1 MKNIKISLLA
11 ATVLLASCSQKEEL
25 VSGITKMNMDTLVKP
40 GDNFDRFVNGTWSKN
55 NKIPADKSSYGAFD
69 MLYDKSQKDV
79 KAIIEEASKGSF
91 SKGSDE
97 QKIGDYFSSYT
108 NRKDRDAKGVAPI
121 QSELSAIDAI
131 ANYTDLATYFG
142 KANRT
147 GVSIPFSVAVT
158 EDFKDPKKYMLMTW
172 QGGLGLPEREYY
184 LQNDA
189 KMQDIRSKYVAHI
202 EKMWQLVGLPNGAE
216 SAAKVM
222 ALETTIASSHMKK
235 EDTRNTAA
243 LYNKYALSDLKTLMP
258 DFDWSAMLK
267 NAGVDK
273 EKDIVIAQVEY
284 TKSLNKIIKN
294 TPIDTWK
301 TYLKWSLINNTA
313 DYLNTA
319 IDKQNFEFFGK
330 TLNGTEQQ
338 EEDWKRAVSAVN
350 GGLGEIVGKVYVKK
364 HFSPEAKERM
374 TTMVQN
380 LLKAYAASIKEL
392 DWMSANTKKE
402 ALAKVDKFMIKIG
415 YPDKWRDYS
424 ALKVAKNDLYGNASR
439 ATEFEYNRMLS
450 KLGKPVDRAEW
461 GMTPQTVNA
470 YYNPT
475 LNEIVFPAAILQPPF
490 FNLAADD
497 AVNYGG
503 IGAVIGHEIGHGFDD
518 QGSTF
523 DGDGV
528 MRNWWTPEDL
538 TAFQART
545 KALVDQYSS
554 FKAFPDLNLNGSFTL
569 GENIGDLGGLSI
581 ALKAYIMLLNGK
593 EAPKMDGYTGIQRV
607 FLGWGQVWLDKTREE
622 ALRNQIAS
630 DPHSPAKFRINGVVR
645 NIPEF
650 YEAFNVKPT
659 DSLYLAPEKRV
670 KIW

>member
-1 MKNIKISLLA
+1 MKNIKISVLA
-11 ATVLLASCSQKEEL
+11 ATVLLASCGQKEEL
-25 VSGITKMNMDTLVKP
+25 ASGITKMNMDTLVKP

-79 KAIIEEASKGSF
+79 KVIIEEASKGSF
-91 SKGSDE
+91 SEGSDE

-108 NRKDRDAKGVAPI
+108 NRKDRDSKGVTPI
-121 QSELSAIDAI
+121 QSELKAIDAI

-147 GVSIPFSVAVT
+147 GVSIPFSVFVT
-158 EDFKDPKKYMLMTW
+158 EDFKDPQKYTLITW
-172 QGGLGLPEREYY
+172 QGGLGLSDREYY

-189 KMQDIRSKYVAHI
+189 KMSDIRKKYVAHI
-202 EKMWQLVGLPNGAE
+202 EKMWQLVGLPNGSE
-216 SAAKVM
+216 SAGKVM
-222 ALETTIASSHMKK
+222 ALETTLATNHMKK
-235 EDTRNTAA
+235 EDARNIAA
-243 LYNKYALSDLKTLMP
+243 QYNKYAITDLKLLMP
-258 DFDWSAMLK
+258 DFDWTAMLK
-267 NAGVDK
+267 NAGVAN
-273 EKDIVIAQVEY
+273 EKNIVITQVAY
-284 TKSLNKIIKN
+284 TKSLNNIIKN
-294 TPIDTWK
+294 TPIDIWK

-313 DYLNTA
+313 GYLNTA
-319 IDKQNFEFFGK
+319 LDKQNFEFYGK

-350 GGLGEIVGKVYVKK
+350 GSLGEIVGKVYVKK
-364 HFSPEAKERM
+364 HFTPKAKERM
-374 TTMVQN
+374 TDMVKN

-402 ALAKVDKFMIKIG
+402 ALVKVDKFMIKIG
-415 YPDKWRDYS
+415 YPEKWRDYS
-424 ALKVAKNDLYGNASR
+424 ALKVAKNDFFGNATR
-439 ATEFEYNRMLS
+439 ATEFEYNRMLN

-461 GMTPQTVNA
+461 GMNPQTVNA

-475 LNEIVFPAAILQPPF
+475 FNEIVFPAAILQPPF

-497 AVNYGG
+497 AINYGG

-538 TAFQART
+538 TAFQAKT

-581 ALKAYIMLLNGK
+581 ALKAYKMSLSGK
-593 EAPKMDGYTGIQRV
+593 EAYKMDGYSGIQRV
-607 FLGWGQVWLDKTREE
+607 FLGWGQVWLVKTREE
-622 ALRNQIAS
+622 ALRNQVAS

-650 YEAFNVKPT
+650 YEAFNVKPS